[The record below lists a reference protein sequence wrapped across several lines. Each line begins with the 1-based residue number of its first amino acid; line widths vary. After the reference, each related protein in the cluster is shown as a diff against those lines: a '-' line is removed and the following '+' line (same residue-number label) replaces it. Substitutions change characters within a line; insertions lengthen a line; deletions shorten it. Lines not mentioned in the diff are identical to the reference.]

1 MRNISQSH
9 SRNFSSV
16 CVCVCVCVCMG
27 VYGRGVKLSVVAG
40 GRILNSFA
48 PEKFP
53 NGDSLAL
60 LT

>member
-1 MRNISQSH
+1 MK
-9 SRNFSSV
+9 V
-16 CVCVCVCVCMG
+16 G
-27 VYGRGVKLSVVAG
+27 VVAE

-53 NGDSLAL
+53 NGDSLTL

>member
-1 MRNISQSH
+1 MRNISQSN
-9 SRNFSSV
+9 SCNFS
-16 CVCVCVCVCMG
+16 CVCVCMG
-27 VYGRGVKLSVVAG
+27 VYGRGVKVGVVAE

-53 NGDSLAL
+53 NGDSLTL